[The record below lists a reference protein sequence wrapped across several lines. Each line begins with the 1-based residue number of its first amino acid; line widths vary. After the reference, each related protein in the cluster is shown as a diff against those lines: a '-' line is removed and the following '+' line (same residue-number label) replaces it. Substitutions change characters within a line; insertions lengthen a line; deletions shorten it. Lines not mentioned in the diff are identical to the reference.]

1 MRRVTYLMNVSLDGY
16 ITDPAGSL
24 DWSVPSREVFRFH
37 IDQIRGVD
45 VHLLGRRLYETMLY
59 WETAD
64 QNPDADADDLEWTAE
79 VPRRLLQ
86 LLTGHRRPTGI
97 GQSRGG
103 DHTSSSGGEGQIAIG
118 GPDLASQAAELDLID
133 EYRLVVYPVLLGG
146 GTSYFPQG
154 ARKVDLDLVETRL
167 FEGGITYWRYQ
178 VRR

>member
-1 MRRVTYLMNVSLDGY
+1 MNVSLDGY

-45 VHLLGRRLYETMLY
+45 VHLLGRRLCETMLY

-64 QNPDADADDLEWTAE
+64 QNPDADADDLEWTALWKALPRVVFSNSLTE
-79 VPRRLLQ
+79 VIGARLA
-86 LLTGHRRPTGI
+86 
-97 GQSRGG
+97 
-103 DHTSSSGGEGQIAIG
+103 SGSLEEEITRLRSEPGEGQIAIG